1 MILVRIGHLHNL
13 QHSKVLDNEVHASS
27 LAAIRVAIW
36 IEVEAAVPYE
46 EAETVTHEQSLT
58 IECSPDFSAS
68 QNSTS
73 SIAPVCR
80 NGSFYDSE
88 NSLLEDIET
97 QLQCFALAGLIM
109 LMSMMILNLIPTLQ
123 FAAFGELA
131 V

>member
-13 QHSKVLDNEVHASS
+13 QHSKVLDNEVHAAS

-58 IECSPDFSAS
+58 IECSPYFSAS
-68 QNSTS
+68 QNSTNS
-73 SIAPVCR
+73 SIAAVCR

-88 NSLLEDIET
+88 NILLEDIET
-97 QLQCFALAGLIM
+97 QLQCFAGLM
-109 LMSMMILNLIPTLQ
+109 RLLMMILNLIPALQ
-123 FAAFGELA
+123 FAAFVELA